1 MTFRT
6 IRAALLAGV
15 SVSLFSTAAFAQIET
30 VVVTAEKRSENIQTV
45 PIAISA
51 FSGSQLKAAQI
62 RDVNDLQQI
71 SPSLLVSTGSGDTT
85 GGLVRIR
92 GVGTTG
98 NNPGLEAS
106 VGVFVDGVYRNR
118 SATALED
125 LVDVERIEVLRGPQG
140 TLFGKNTT
148 AGAISIIS
156 KEPSFERD
164 LEGSISGG
172 NLAGLGVTGKAS
184 GGLID
189 GSLAGSIA
197 VNFNKRDGFL
207 TDVNDGHR
215 DNGKNHYSVKG
226 QLLWLPNDDVKV
238 HIVADYVEKND
249 SGSNAAFSFTSSRT
263 TLFRNIANSTF
274 AATQGLQFANPV
286 PTLVGVAP
294 PVAANY
300 KNYKVASNG
309 PRISNVKEY
318 GISAQVDWDLGD
330 KTSLTSITGYDRFYS
345 YDSADSDYTPVDLLS
360 PGGYGGSGTNALYS
374 EELQLKGSTSWLDWL
389 VGAFADSEKITAN
402 APLHWG
408 RDTNLFWAALLSPG
422 APIGAPTTDTGKCVL
437 GLPNANVACVNLFG
451 PGGVNPGGLYH
462 NGDGYVD
469 NFRQTGNSFSVFT
482 HDTVHLTDEL
492 SLTGGLRLNQD
503 QKHAIYTGTATF
515 QPGVCGNPNNGTGAP
530 NTIVVAFAGFQLLC
544 PRQGYNQT
552 SVERAL
558 TATVNLAYQPTD
570 TILAF
575 IGYSRGY
582 KAGPFNLN
590 REAVNNAINLPGLAF
605 VHAKPEFDDNFEAGI
620 KSTLFD
626 GLLLANLTVFHEKFT
641 NYQVNTFNGLT
652 FFVIN
657 RKHAYSDGFEFETVF
672 APINGLTLT
681 SSTSF
686 AHARYGH
693 DVATIAGDIV
703 PLAGKTLTQAPRWT
717 VNVGG
722 NYETPLES
730 LGVTGFVGVNA
741 NYRSHYNTGSDLNP
755 TKDQPAFWLAS
766 GHIGIRSASD
776 NWELELWGRNLFN
789 EHYNIVAFSTP
800 FEGPTGAPLNA
811 AISVFPGEPATYG
824 MTLTGHL

>member
-1 MTFRT
+1 M
-6 IRAALLAGV
+6 
-15 SVSLFSTAAFAQIET
+15 
-30 VVVTAEKRSENIQTV
+30 
-45 PIAISA
+45 
-51 FSGSQLKAAQI
+51 
-62 RDVNDLQQI
+62 
-71 SPSLLVSTGSGDTT
+71 
-85 GGLVRIR
+85 
-92 GVGTTG
+92 
-98 NNPGLEAS
+98 
-106 VGVFVDGVYRNR
+106 FVDGVYRNR

-156 KEPSFERD
+156 KQPTFERD
-164 LEGSISGG
+164 LEGSITGG
-172 NLAGLGVTGKAS
+172 NLAGLGVTAKAS

-189 GSLAGSIA
+189 DSLAGSIA
-197 VNFNKRDGFL
+197 LNFNKRDGFL

-226 QLLWLPNDDVKV
+226 QLLWLPNNDIKV

-249 SGSNAAFSFTSSRT
+249 SGSNAAFAFTSSRT
-263 TLFRNIANSTF
+263 TLFRDVANSAF
-274 AATQGLQFANPV
+274 ASTPGLQFANPV

-294 PVAANY
+294 PAAANY
-300 KNYKVASNG
+300 KNYKIASNG

-345 YDSADSDYTPVDLLS
+345 YDSADVDYTPVDLFS

-389 VGAFADSEKITAN
+389 VGAFADDEKISAN
-402 APLHWG
+402 APLRWG
-408 RDTNLFWAALLSPG
+408 RDANLVLAGLLSPG
-422 APIGAPTTDTGKCVL
+422 QPIGNPANIAAFQRARCVL
-437 GLPNANVACVNLFG
+437 GLTNTFAACLNRFG
-451 PGGVNPGGLYH
+451 ATGVNPGGLFH
-462 NGDGYVD
+462 NGDGYLD
-469 NFRQTGNSFSVFT
+469 NFRQTGDSFSVFT

-492 SLTGGLRLNQD
+492 SLTAGVRFNQD
-503 QKHAIYTGTATF
+503 QKRATYSGTTTS
-515 QPGVCGNPNNGTGAP
+515 QPGVCGDPNNGTGVDI
-530 NTIVVAFAGFQLLC
+530 IVPFAGFQILC
-544 PRQGYNQT
+544 GRQGYAQS

-558 TATVNLAYQPTD
+558 TATANIAYQPTD
-570 TILAF
+570 TLLAF
-575 IGYSRGY
+575 ISYSRGY

-626 GLLLANLTVFHEKFT
+626 GLLLANLTVFHERFK

-657 RKHAYSDGFEFETVF
+657 RQHAYSDGFEFETVF
-672 APINGLTLT
+672 APISGLTLT
-681 SSTSF
+681 SSTTF

-703 PLAGKTLTQAPRWT
+703 PLAGKALTQAPRWT
-717 VNVGG
+717 FNLGG

-755 TKDQPAFWLAS
+755 NKDQPAFWLAS

-776 NWELELWGRNLFN
+776 AWELELWGRNLFN